1 MRTRS
6 TENHVTHDGEEREAA
21 AEVEHE
27 RHEAELAGLTV
38 DVDDEAQAVRLD
50 QVAVLG
56 AVLVVV
62 VRVAAGLSKQHT
74 HSQTQSMPRAY
85 LMKQNCVAH
94 FDCDITH
101 NANKHVIYTRK
112 LQVEQG

>member
-1 MRTRS
+1 M
-6 TENHVTHDGEEREAA
+6 THDGEERETA

-27 RHEAELAGLTV
+27 RHEAELAGLAV
-38 DVDDEAQAVRLD
+38 DVDDEEQTVRLD

-62 VRVAAGLSKQHT
+62 VRVAAGSAKKNNAHT
-74 HSQTQSMPRAY
+74 ACHESI
-85 LMKQNCVAH
+85 LIKQNCVAH